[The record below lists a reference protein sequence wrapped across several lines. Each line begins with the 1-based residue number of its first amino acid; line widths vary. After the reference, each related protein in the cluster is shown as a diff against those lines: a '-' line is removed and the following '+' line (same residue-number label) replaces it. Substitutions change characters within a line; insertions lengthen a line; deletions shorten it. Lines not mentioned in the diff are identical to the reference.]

1 MNQYPGVIGRK
12 LGMTQIFTED
22 GTVVPCTVIEAR
34 SVVVGKRTAEKDGYD
49 ALILGF
55 GDKREKLVTRALLGQ
70 FKKANVTPKRTLR
83 EFRVAADVVAKFEV
97 GQDVKVED
105 IFEVGQFVD
114 VQGVSR
120 GRGFTGVMRRHNFSG
135 NVRTHGTHEYE
146 RHGGAIGTNMTPGRT
161 WPGKKMP
168 GQHGNAINTV
178 LTQAVVKIVA
188 EDDLILVQGGV
199 PGPTNG
205 VVAVRGA
212 VKKRGGKAK
221 DNVVVSVNVKA
232 KAKAKS

>member
-22 GTVVPCTVIEAR
+22 GTVLPCTVIEAQ

-49 ALILGF
+49 ALILGY

-97 GQDVKVED
+97 GQSLKVDE

-114 VQGVSR
+114 VAGVSR
-120 GRGFTGVMRRHNFSG
+120 GRGFTGVMRRHNFAG

-168 GQHGNAINTV
+168 GQHGNTNHTV
-178 LTQAVVKIVA
+178 LTQAIVKIVA
-188 EDDLILVQGGV
+188 EEDLIVIQGGV

-205 VVAVRGA
+205 IVAVRGA

-221 DNVVVSVNVKA
+221 A
-232 KAKAKS
+232 

>member
-22 GTVVPCTVIEAR
+22 GTVVPCTVIEAS

-83 EFRVAADVVAKFEV
+83 EFRVGAEIVSKYEV
-97 GQDVKVED
+97 GQSVKLD
-105 IFEVGQFVD
+105 EVFSIGQFVD

-135 NVRTHGTHEYE
+135 NIRTHGTHEYE
-146 RHGGAIGTNMTPGRT
+146 RHGGSIGTNMTPGRT

-168 GQHGNAINTV
+168 GQHGNAICTV
-178 LTQAVVKIVA
+178 ASQPVVKIVV
-188 EDDLILVQGGV
+188 EEGLILVEGGV
-199 PGPTNG
+199 PGSANG
-205 VVAVRGA
+205 IVTVRGA
-212 VKKRGGKAK
+212 NKKLGGKP
-221 DNVVVSVNVKA
+221 NA
-232 KAKAKS
+232 KADAKTAKAAKG

>member
-83 EFRVAADVVAKFEV
+83 EFRVAADIVSKYEV
-97 GQDVKVED
+97 GQSVKLDEV
-105 IFEVGQFVD
+105 FEVGQFVD
-114 VQGVSR
+114 VSGVSI

-135 NVRTHGTHEYE
+135 NIRTHGTHEYE
-146 RHGGAIGTNMTPGRT
+146 RHGGSIGTNMTPGRT

-168 GQHGNAINTV
+168 GQHGNANCTV
-178 LTQAVVKIVA
+178 VSQPVVKIIG
-188 EDDLILVQGGV
+188 EDDLILIEGGV
-199 PGPTNG
+199 PGKSNSIVT
-205 VVAVRGA
+205 VRGA
-212 VKKRGGKAK
+212 VKKRGGKVDPNAK
-221 DNVVVSVNVKA
+221 VNANVKGKA
-232 KAKAKS
+232 KAKA

>member
-12 LGMTQIFTED
+12 LGMTQIFTDD

-34 SVVVGKRTAEKDGYD
+34 SVVVGKRTQEKDGYD

-55 GDKREKLVTRALLGQ
+55 GDKREKLVNRALAGQ
-70 FKKANVTPKRTLR
+70 FKKVNVTPKRTLK
-83 EFRVAADVVAKFEV
+83 EFRCAADVVARFEI
-97 GQDVKVED
+97 GQSVKLDE
-105 IFEVGQFVD
+105 IFAVGQFVD
-114 VQGVSR
+114 VRGVSR

-161 WPGKKMP
+161 YLGKGMP
-168 GQHGNAINTV
+168 GQHGNKNVSV
-178 LTQAVVKIVA
+178 LSQPVVKIVV
-188 EDDLILVQGGV
+188 EDDLILIQGGI
-199 PGPTNG
+199 PGPNNA

-212 VKKRGGKAK
+212 VKKRGGQ
-221 DNVVVSVNVKA
+221 A
-232 KAKAKS
+232 KAS